1 VDDVD
6 VGRVDSKEEVLVLI
20 SEFEE
25 SSHIYLFTGQRRELG
40 EYSTAKRIYQM
51 VTFYFASG
59 FSLIIREITKMLSLG
74 QFSYIDEEKEIET
87 RHQKENYRL
96 L

>member
-25 SSHIYLFTGQRRELG
+25 SSHIYSLDKDENLVNTRQPSESIRWSPFTLPP
-40 EYSTAKRIYQM
+40 
-51 VTFYFASG
+51 AS
-59 FSLIIREITKMLSLG
+59 LLS
-74 QFSYIDEEKEIET
+74 
-87 RHQKENYRL
+87 
-96 L
+96 